1 MILAWGDAKMRRK
14 HHLQRSLFHIMPK
27 SKIGEELAEISE
39 LLDQIPETLELVH
52 KDLVGSRQCSTGREG
67 MTAEQVLRAAVVKQ
81 SQKFTY
87 EELEFHLGDSA
98 AFRAFTRLKVNQCP
112 KTSALQSNIKALSET
127 TWEKINRLIVH
138 KAKKEGIEDG
148 KVVRVDSTAV
158 DADIHYPTDSSL
170 LVDGIRVLTRLMIE
184 GKQLS
189 PRPAY
194 GYHDHRRVAKKLA
207 LKILNAKKQKDRT
220 KAYRELLQYSG
231 RVRGYAVEAIETLRS
246 WDWDNAKDAFTAP
259 ALASRIERTL
269 GIFDRV
275 VDQTN
280 RRVIH
285 GEQVPA
291 SEKVVS
297 FFEEHTDIIVKK
309 RRDTQYGHKVCL
321 MGGKSNLIL
330 DALIQRG
337 NPADTDLLRPMVER
351 HVDIHGKVPEQLSAD
366 GGFASKDNLEWTK
379 ANGVKEVCFSKRR
392 GLSIAD
398 MVGNSRIYKKLR
410 KFRAGIEAN
419 ISALKRAYGMRM
431 CNWSGWSGFKSYIWS
446 SVCSYNLFVLGRARL
461 ASE

>member
-1 MILAWGDAKMRRK
+1 MRRK
-14 HHLQRSLFHIMPK
+14 HHLQRSLFHVMPK

-39 LLDQIPETLELVH
+39 LLDQIPEAIELVH
-52 KDLVGSRQCSTGREG
+52 EQLVGSRRSNTGREG

-81 SQKFTY
+81 SQNLTY
-87 EELEFHLGDSA
+87 EELEFHLSDST

-127 TWEKINRLIVH
+127 TWEKINRLLVQH
-138 KAKKEGIEDG
+138 AKNEGLEDG
-148 KVVRVDSTAV
+148 NVVRVDSTAV
-158 DADIHYPTDSSL
+158 DTDIHYPTDSSL

-189 PRPAY
+189 LRPHY

-207 LKILNAKKQKDRT
+207 LKILNAKQKKVKT
-220 KAYRELLQYSG
+220 KAYRELLKYSG
-231 RVRGYAVEAIETLRS
+231 RVRDYAVDAIQTLRM
-246 WDWDNAKDAFTAP
+246 WNGDNPMDELTAP
-259 ALASRIERTL
+259 LTASRIERTL

-275 VDQTN
+275 IDQTK
-280 RRVIH
+280 RRILH

-291 SEKVVS
+291 AEKVVS
-297 FFEEHTDIIVKK
+297 FFEEHTDIIVKS

-330 DALIQRG
+330 DVLIPQG

-366 GGFASKDNLEWTK
+366 GGFASKDNLEWVK
-379 ANGVKEVCFSKRR
+379 DNGVAEVCFAKRR
-392 GLSIAD
+392 GLSVAD
-398 MVGNSRIYKKLR
+398 MVSNSRIYKKLR

-419 ISALKRAYGMRM
+419 ISALKRAFGMRM